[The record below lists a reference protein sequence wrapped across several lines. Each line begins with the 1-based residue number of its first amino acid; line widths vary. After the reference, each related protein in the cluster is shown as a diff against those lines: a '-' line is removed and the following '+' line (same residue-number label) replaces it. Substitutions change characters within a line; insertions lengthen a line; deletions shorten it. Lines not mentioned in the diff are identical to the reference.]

1 MRRRPFRHPFRRGGP
16 RRVPP
21 ELRRANELMEAGHHA
36 QAAEA
41 FEKIARRAD
50 ARRRSRAPHFHLRA
64 GRAYILA
71 GNIENGMP
79 HIKKGLASFAAKGQ
93 REPLNRFG
101 QRALVELKELGY
113 AAQAQE
119 IDDYL
124 SDKLP
129 EKATPPQR
137 ISQIKATLPTHCPGC
152 GAPLRTDEVDWI
164 DQHTAEC
171 IYCSSP
177 VRGED

>member
-79 HIKKGLASFAAKGQ
+79 HIKKALASFAAKGQ
-93 REPLNRFG
+93 WEPLQRFG
-101 QRALVELKELGY
+101 QRTVDEVNELGY
-113 AAQAQE
+113 TAQAQE
-119 IDDYL
+119 IADYL
-124 SDKLP
+124 SRNLP
-129 EKATPPQR
+129 EKGAQR
-137 ISQIKATLPTHCPGC
+137 QAASPKNATLPTHCPGC
-152 GAPLRTDEVDWI
+152 GAPLRADEVDWI
-164 DQHTAEC
+164 DKLTAEC

>member
-1 MRRRPFRHPFRRGGP
+1 MRRRPFRRPFRRGGP

-41 FEKIARRAD
+41 FEKIARRAA
-50 ARRRSRAPHFHLRA
+50 ARRGPRAPHFHLRA

-79 HIKKGLASFAAKGQ
+79 HIKKALASFAAKRQ
-93 REPLNRFG
+93 WEPLDRFG
-101 QRALVELKELGY
+101 QRAIIELNEMGY
-113 AAQAQE
+113 NAQAQE
-119 IDDYL
+119 IEDYL

-129 EKATPPQR
+129 EKAAPPQR

-152 GAPLRTDEVDWI
+152 GAPLRADEVDWI
-164 DQHTAEC
+164 DQQTAGC